1 MKSKFFYLFTLL
13 FTITVSRA
21 QDIERLEFIAD
32 SLNFSPEETEALI
45 SYKMYSDS
53 IENTFN
59 YIYDRTLLGGDVA
72 KIIVPNGYKF
82 LDKPQ
87 AQRVLSDIWGNPVD
101 NSVMGLLLK
110 EDDTPVETSYA
121 IEISYAEE
129 GYIKDDDAQDLDYDD
144 LLSEMQEDAK
154 NANPER
160 SRLGYPTVE
169 LLGWASK
176 PYYDQDGKKL
186 YWAKELLFEEDETST
201 LNYNIR
207 VLGRKGYMNLN
218 VIGDMET
225 LNDVEANLEPILGS
239 VSFNTGYKYSE
250 FDPDFDDVAAYGI
263 GGLIAGKILA
273 KAGFFA
279 VILKFWKFIAVGV
292 IALFGGVKKF
302 FFGSKEKQI
311 AIDTK
316 NSDPEV

>member
-13 FTITVSRA
+13 FTITVSQA

-32 SLNFSPEETEALI
+32 SLNLSPEETEALI

-72 KIIVPNGYKF
+72 KIIVPKGYKF

-154 NANPER
+154 SANPER

>member
-1 MKSKFFYLFTLL
+1 
-13 FTITVSRA
+13 
-21 QDIERLEFIAD
+21 
-32 SLNFSPEETEALI
+32 
-45 SYKMYSDS
+45 
-53 IENTFN
+53 
-59 YIYDRTLLGGDVA
+59 
-72 KIIVPNGYKF
+72 
-82 LDKPQ
+82 
-87 AQRVLSDIWGNPVD
+87 
-101 NSVMGLLLK
+101 
-110 EDDTPVETSYA
+110 
-121 IEISYAEE
+121 
-129 GYIKDDDAQDLDYDD
+129 
-144 LLSEMQEDAK
+144 
-154 NANPER
+154 
-160 SRLGYPTVE
+160 
-169 LLGWASK
+169 
-176 PYYDQDGKKL
+176 
-186 YWAKELLFEEDETST
+186 
-201 LNYNIR
+201 
-207 VLGRKGYMNLN
+207 MNLN

>member
-1 MKSKFFYLFTLL
+1 MKTNLL
-13 FTITVSRA
+13 FVISLFFAITFSKA

-32 SLNFSPEETEALI
+32 SLNLSDEETEALI
-45 SYKMYSDS
+45 SFKQYSDS
-53 IENTFN
+53 LESTFT
-59 YIYDRTLLGGDVA
+59 YIYDRSMLNGDVA
-72 KIIVPNGYKF
+72 KIIVPKGYKF

-110 EDDTPVETSYA
+110 EDETPVETSYA

-160 SRLGYPTVE
+160 TRLGYPTVE

-176 PYYDQDGKKL
+176 PYYDQNDKKL
-186 YWAKELLFEEDETST
+186 YWAKELLFEEEESST

-279 VILKFWKFIAVGV
+279 VILKFWKFIAVGA